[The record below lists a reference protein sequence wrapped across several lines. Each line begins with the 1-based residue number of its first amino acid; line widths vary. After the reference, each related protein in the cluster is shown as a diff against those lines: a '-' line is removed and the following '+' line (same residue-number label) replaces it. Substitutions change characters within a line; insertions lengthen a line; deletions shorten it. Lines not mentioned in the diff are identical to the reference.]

1 MVLPAKPLDPDDVT
15 FVALDCL
22 IANVECKI
30 LLLLK
35 SGVRHFDSRWMDIYN
50 TRCQL
55 HGASI
60 SECAVVLNHQYE
72 QKLHSQRALESMYN
86 DMENLGYGASGR
98 LAEMRGDLKA
108 DLRGSDNKE
117 QRLDKIVVTTPLA
130 PSRKAQRH
138 SHVKG
143 APLSVPTKAGSAGL
157 NEDDDRR

>member
-1 MVLPAKPLDPDDVT
+1 MVLPPKPLDPDDVT

-86 DMENLGYGASGR
+86 EMENLGYGAGGR
-98 LAEMRGDLKA
+98 LGE
-108 DLRGSDNKE
+108 NKDS
-117 QRLDKIVVTTPLA
+117 RLDKIVVTTPFA
-130 PSRKAQRH
+130 PSRKAAQRH
-138 SHVKG
+138 QPKTGSMATSTRVGG
-143 APLSVPTKAGSAGL
+143 A
-157 NEDDDRR
+157 NDDDDRR